1 MYIKNMVCDRCIKTV
16 KKVFSHNGIDDA
28 RVSLGR
34 VIIDNYINVNMDSL
48 SKDLINEGFEIII
61 DQDKKLVN
69 QIKSIIINTIHHQ
82 DQKPF
87 KMSDNLASKL
97 NRSYSNLSHLF
108 SQIEQKTI
116 EQFTIEHKI
125 EKAKE
130 LLTYAEMTISEISYL
145 LDYSSPQHFAR
156 QFKKIT
162 GITPTEFIKDSSR
175 KKLDTI

>member
-1 MYIKNMVCDRCIKTV
+1 MVCDRCIKTV
-16 KKVFSHNGIDDA
+16 KEVFNQHGVDNAI
-28 RVSLGR
+28 VSLGL
-34 VIIDNYINVNMDSL
+34 VIINDDTNVNMVSL
-48 SKDLINEGFEIII
+48 RTRLIKEGFEIVV
-61 DQDKKLVN
+61 DQDLKLVN
-69 QIKSIIINTIHHQ
+69 QIKSIIVDAIHYQ
-82 DQKPF
+82 DQKSF
-87 KMSDNLASKL
+87 KMSDYLASKL

-130 LLTYAEMTISEISYL
+130 LLTYGEMTISEISYL

-156 QFKKIT
+156 QFKKTT
-162 GITPTEFIKDSSR
+162 GITPTEYLKDTRR